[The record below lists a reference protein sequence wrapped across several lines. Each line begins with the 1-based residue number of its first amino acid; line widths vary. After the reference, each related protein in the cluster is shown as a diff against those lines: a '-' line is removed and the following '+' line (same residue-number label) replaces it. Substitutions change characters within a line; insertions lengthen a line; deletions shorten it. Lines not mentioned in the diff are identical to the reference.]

1 MVARKRSKPAS
12 AGKPRARRPRGDGEL
27 ARLRA
32 RLREAEDTLEAI
44 RSGHVDALVIQ
55 GPAGEQ
61 VFTLRGADHRYRQLV
76 ETMTEGALL
85 VDRDA
90 TIVYGNAR
98 FAQLA
103 GVALE
108 HLLASPL
115 STYVAPDWHATLEA
129 LLAGHAAD
137 RAAAEVELV
146 TAAGARIPV
155 HLSATASWD
164 SDGLTCVIATDL
176 SAQQRDQELVAAER
190 LTSMIVEQSAESVV
204 VCDLAGRVVRASVA
218 AHRAAGHNP
227 LLQPFDAA
235 FRIRD
240 LAGDDASRAILAAT
254 RAGETVHRRE
264 LVLAPASHI
273 LLSAAPIQSRDG
285 EPLGAVIS
293 FVDITDRK
301 QLAAERQVLLEAA
314 QAARLEAEAANRA
327 KDEFLAM
334 LGHELRNP
342 LAPILTALEVM
353 RSHATPPP
361 RVREII
367 ERQVKHVVT
376 LVDDLLDVS
385 RITQGKIELDRRPIE
400 LARIVTRAV
409 ELAGPLTQE
418 RGHTLEVDVPAHGLA
433 LLADE
438 TRIAQ
443 VLSNLLVNA
452 AKYTDRGGRIA
463 IRAARDGGDI
473 VIRVRDNGMG
483 IPPDILPHL
492 FERFVQGRRTLD
504 RAEGGLG
511 LGLAIV
517 SSMVAL
523 HGGTVHA
530 ASDGVGQGSEFT
542 VRLPALGTGDGDGAL
557 EHDAHPDDPD
567 AGRARAPAARRVLI
581 VDDNVDAAELLA
593 EALAQLGHTTRV
605 AYDGPSALAI
615 AAELEPEVA
624 VLDIGLPGMSGLELA
639 GHLRVRDRG
648 APRLIALT
656 GYGQDADR
664 RRSTDAGFDAHL
676 IKPVDLGAL
685 ARVIAGLTA

>member
-1 MVARKRSKPAS
+1 MTARKPKRPARAAKPA
-12 AGKPRARRPRGDGEL
+12 ARRARPGEL
-27 ARLRA
+27 AQLEA
-32 RLREAEDTLEAI
+32 RLREAEETLDAI
-44 RSGHVDALVIQ
+44 REGHVDALVIH
-55 GPAGEQ
+55 GPVGEQ

-103 GVALE
+103 GVPLE
-108 HLLASPL
+108 HLLGSQLTA
-115 STYVAPDWHATLEA
+115 YVASDWHATLDA
-129 LLAGHAAD
+129 LLGGRVDGHAK
-137 RAAAEVELV
+137 AEVELV
-146 TAAGARIPV
+146 TARGARFPV
-155 HLSATASWD
+155 YLSATASWD

-176 SAQQRDQELVAAER
+176 SAQQRERELVAAEH
-190 LTSMIVEQSAESVV
+190 LTSLIVEQAAESVV
-204 VCDLAGRVVRASVA
+204 VCDLSGLVIRASGA
-218 AHRAAGHNP
+218 AHRAAGTNP
-227 LLQPFDAA
+227 LRQPFAAA
-235 FRIRD
+235 FRICD
-240 LAGDDASRAILAAT
+240 LAGDDASRAILEAT
-254 RAGETVHRRE
+254 RRGETISRRE
-264 LVLAPASHI
+264 LVLAPAVDI

-285 EPLGAVIS
+285 EPLGSVVS

-301 QLAAERQVLLEAA
+301 QLAAERQALLEVAE
-314 QAARLEAEAANRA
+314 AARLEAEAANRA

-353 RSHATPPP
+353 RATPVPPP

-400 LARIVTRAV
+400 LARIVAGAV
-409 ELAGPLTQE
+409 ELAGPLIEE
-418 RGHTLEVDVPAHGLA
+418 RAHLLVVDVAARGLA

-452 AKYTDRGGRIA
+452 AKYTERGGMISV
-463 IRAARDGGDI
+463 RAARDGDEI

-483 IPPDILPHL
+483 MPPEILSHL

-530 ASDGVGQGSEFT
+530 DSAGVGLGSELT
-542 VRLPALGTGDGDGAL
+542 VRIPAL
-557 EHDAHPDDPD
+557 P
-567 AGRARAPAARRVLI
+567 RATEVEVEAPAAPDAAPAPSACRVLI
-581 VDDNVDAAELLA
+581 VDDNVDAADLLS
-593 EALAQLGHTTRV
+593 EALAQLGHATRV
-605 AYDGPSALAI
+605 AYDGEQALEI
-615 AAELEPEVA
+615 AAELHPEIA
-624 VLDIGLPGMSGLELA
+624 VLDIGLPGMSGFELA
-639 GHLRVRDRG
+639 DHLRHLTG
-648 APRLIALT
+648 ETPRLIALT

-664 RRSTDAGFDAHL
+664 RRSSEAGFDAHL
-676 IKPVDLGAL
+676 VKPVDLGAL
-685 ARVIAGLTA
+685 VRVIAQLTA